1 MESIVREIA
10 RELKESQVPD
20 KYRPISFEEYLKMVF
35 EDPRLVR
42 NAYQRLYDMILSHG
56 THIVKVHDKEVIGSC
71 ASPTVGSS
79 TAKSCSSSK
88 KSFSMIFCM
97 PPKSTSSSPR
107 RTRA

>member
-56 THIVKVHDKEVIGSC
+56 THIVKVHDKEVIRYNFFDD
-71 ASPTVGSS
+71 P
-79 TAKSCSSSK
+79 
-88 KSFSMIFCM
+88 FSNGEDAIYGAVHRQ
-97 PPKSTSSSPR
+97 PWDLRRRRAAQAPR
-107 RTRA
+107 RVSL